1 MSRRY
6 TPEEKTAIMQ
16 TLAENGGNV
25 ARTSTQTG
33 VPVRTLHAWRAQEQG
48 KLPKHLLMDDPE
60 FEAILRRD
68 AEHAD
73 AILDDV
79 LKQLLESVRVL
90 AGRINTNFDHV
101 PPTTQM
107 MALSRLIDRI
117 LKLEARQPRI
127 EQPHAIIIRYQD
139 DDGSFHRTPYWMRS
153 ADDEEEE
160 DGGDSNGH
168 DGGGHDNVV
177 SLRERW

>member
-6 TPEEKTAIMQ
+6 TPEEKATILEK
-16 TLAENGGNV
+16 LAENGGKV
-25 ARTSTQTG
+25 ARTSQQTG
-33 VPVRTLHAWRAQEQG
+33 VPARTLHAWRAQEQG
-48 KLPKHLLMDDPE
+48 KLPQHLLMNDPE

-68 AEHAD
+68 AQRAD
-73 AILDDV
+73 TILDDV

-90 AGRINTNFDHV
+90 AGRVTTTFDHV

-127 EQPHAIIIRYQD
+127 EQPKAYIMRYQYPDGTFHMVPPWAGD
-139 DDGSFHRTPYWMRS
+139 DDDDDDDDDWLHHDDAPAAGTPS
-153 ADDEEEE
+153 
-160 DGGDSNGH
+160 H
-168 DGGGHDNVV
+168 
-177 SLRERW
+177 